1 MPGLGGADLN
11 RWRDP
16 ITWMMTNHC
25 TGVASTTYRGDALE
39 KTMTNQMGGT
49 IYPMIGSEIMAQEEV
64 IVVPDPYYENS
75 TQALPGWKQCLIQN
89 RWKIRETLEDGTL
102 GPELTPEGKI
112 GFRYVAKKEVEQ
124 ILSNNTISA
133 AFLKILGVKVTT
145 KCVGIFTAFE
155 TALASTDPDK
165 KLKDDKETRGQV
177 GMLMALALKREY
189 LDYCGAKEIGFE
201 SGLVDEFIEFKKTPA
216 VFLDYTTIDFFF
228 NSFKDPKILSLLH
241 DGMRWE
247 TRKKRILAAF
257 TVGKALQHGKITNRV
272 EIKLKE

>member
-16 ITWMMTNHC
+16 ITWCMSNHC

-49 IYPMIGSEIMAQEEV
+49 IYPMVGSEIMAQEEV
-64 IVVPDPYYENS
+64 MVVPDPYYENS
-75 TQALPGWKQCLIQN
+75 TQAVPGWKQCLIQN
-89 RWKIRETLEDGTL
+89 KWNINETLEDGTL
-102 GPELTPEGKI
+102 GPNELKPEGKI

-124 ILSNNTISA
+124 ILSNNTIPAS
-133 AFLKILGVKVTT
+133 FLKNLGVKVTS
-145 KCVGIFTAFE
+145 KCIDVFNNFE
-155 TALASTDPDK
+155 PALLAK

-189 LDYCGAKEIGFE
+189 LDFCGTNSIDYE

-216 VFLDYTTIDFFF
+216 VFVNYTAIDIFF
-228 NSFKDPKILSLLH
+228 NNFKDPKVLSLLH

-272 EIKLKE
+272 EIKMKE

>member
-16 ITWMMTNHC
+16 ITWCMTNHC

-39 KTMTNQMGGT
+39 KTMTNQIGGT
-49 IYPMIGSEIMAQEEV
+49 IYPMVGSEIMAQEEV
-64 IVVPDPYYENS
+64 MVVPDPYYENS
-75 TQALPGWKQCLIQN
+75 TQAVPGWKQCLIQN
-89 RWKIRETLEDGTL
+89 KWNIIETAEDGSTR
-102 GPELTPEGKI
+102 ELKPEGKI

-124 ILSNNTISA
+124 ILSNNTIPA
-133 AFLKILGVKVTT
+133 AFLKTLGVKVTS
-145 KCVGIFTAFE
+145 KCIDVSTGFE
-155 TALASTDPDK
+155 TALSAK

-189 LDYCGAKEIGFE
+189 LDHCGLKEIGFE

-216 VFLDYTTIDFFF
+216 VFADYNTIDLFF
-228 NSFKDPKILSLLH
+228 NNFKDPKILSLLH

-272 EIKLKE
+272 EIKMKE